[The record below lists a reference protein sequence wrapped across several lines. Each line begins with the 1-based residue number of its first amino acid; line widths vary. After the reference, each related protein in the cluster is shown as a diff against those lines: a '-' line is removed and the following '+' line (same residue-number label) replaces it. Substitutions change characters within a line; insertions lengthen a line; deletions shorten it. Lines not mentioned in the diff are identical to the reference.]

1 MLSGLLVQAF
11 GYRGTFMFCGLLALC
26 ALVLFAV
33 PTATHDLPMRIRTV
47 IGFDFGSFRM
57 LTTTTRLISVRTV
70 RARAADKEADL
81 TASREAVTPQP
92 GHETRVTPR
101 PRLRD
106 AGQDGVTTG
115 VVVVDPGA
123 LGGGVV
129 AGGVPDGALAGVG
142 VAAADDDD
150 QAPVPRALSAATRKT

>member
-1 MLSGLLVQAF
+1 VP
-11 GYRGTFMFCGLLALC
+11 R
-26 ALVLFAV
+26 LVLFAV
-33 PTATHDLPMRIRTV
+33 PTATHDPPMRIPTV
-47 IGFDFGSFRM
+47 IGWDLGSFRM

-70 RARAADKEADL
+70 RARAADRDAGL
-81 TASREAVTPQP
+81 TASLEAVTPQP

-106 AGQDGVTTG
+106 AGQDAVTTG
-115 VVVVDPGA
+115 VVVDDPGV

-142 VAAADDDD
+142 VTGADDDD

>member
-1 MLSGLLVQAF
+1 MP
-11 GYRGTFMFCGLLALC
+11 RR
-26 ALVLFAV
+26 VLFAV

-142 VAAADDDD
+142 VTGADDDD

>member
-1 MLSGLLVQAF
+1 
-11 GYRGTFMFCGLLALC
+11 
-26 ALVLFAV
+26 
-33 PTATHDLPMRIRTV
+33 MRIRRV
-47 IGFDFGSFRM
+47 IGLDLGSFRT

-70 RARAADKEADL
+70 PARAADRDAGL
-81 TASREAVTPQP
+81 TASLEAVTPHP

-106 AGQDGVTTG
+106 AGQDSVATG
-115 VVVVDPGA
+115 VVMTDPGV

-142 VAAADDDD
+142 VTGADDDD